1 MGGGGIGEAVA
12 LGEGVAT
19 GGKAVPVP
27 EHADAMSA
35 VRARRIEAR
44 AVQADAALGLPRG
57 DWAYTQRA
65 SPKWPLHLSSVQ
77 G

>member
-1 MGGGGIGEAVA
+1 VGGGGIGEAVV

-35 VRARRIEAR
+35 ARARRIEAR
-44 AVQADAALGLPRG
+44 AVQADAALGFLEATGPTPNEPALNGRC
-57 DWAYTQRA
+57 T
-65 SPKWPLHLSSVQ
+65 
-77 G
+77 